1 MRPTLRVGVIGYG
14 YWGPNL
20 VRNFQELDV
29 SNVTMV
35 SDLDDE
41 RLKLVKIR
49 YPSVETTV
57 EHRELLN
64 SDSVDA
70 VIIATPVHTHF
81 DLAMSALKAGKHV
94 FVEKPLTQ
102 TSEQARTLIPEATQR
117 GLVLMVDHTFIY
129 TGAVRKLRELV
140 EGGELGNI
148 YYYDSKRIN
157 LGLFQPDVS
166 VIWDLAVHDLAIMA
180 YVFPQ
185 EPIAVSATGIGHVPG
200 KPTNVAYLSIY
211 FEAQMMA
218 HINVSWLSPVKLRQT
233 LIGGDRRMIVYDDL
247 EPSEKIKV
255 YDKGI
260 ELKTRE
266 SIYETLV
273 GYHTGDMWA
282 PKLDATEALC
292 REARHFVDCVENG
305 VAPESGSE
313 AGLYVVRVLEAAP
326 RSMAERGAPVELV

>member
-1 MRPTLRVGVIGYG
+1 MLGVGVIGYG

-20 VRNFQELDV
+20 VRNFQESDV

-35 SDLDDE
+35 SDLNDA
-41 RLKLVKIR
+41 RLKLVKSR

-57 EHRELLN
+57 EHRDLLD

-70 VIIATPVHTHF
+70 VIIATPANTHF

-94 FVEKPLTQ
+94 LVEKPLAE
-102 TSEQARTLIPEATQR
+102 TSEHARTLIAEAKQR

-140 EGGELGNI
+140 GGGELGTL
-148 YYYDSKRIN
+148 YYYDSKRVN

-185 EPIAVSATGIGHVPG
+185 QQPIAVSATGIGHVPG
-200 KPTNVAYLSIY
+200 KPANVAYLSIY

-233 LIGGDRRMIVYDDL
+233 LIGDDRKMIVYDDL

-260 ELKTRE
+260 ELKTRQ
-266 SIYETLV
+266 SIYDTLV
-273 GYHTGDMWA
+273 GYRTGDMWA
-282 PKLDATEALC
+282 PKLDATEALS
-292 REARHFVDCVENG
+292 REARHFVDCVEKG
-305 VAPESGSE
+305 VAPESGGE
-313 AGLYVVRVLEAAP
+313 AGLYVVRILEAAT
-326 RSMAERGAPVELV
+326 RSMAGRGAPVELV

>member
-1 MRPTLRVGVIGYG
+1 MLRVGVIGYG

-20 VRNFQELDV
+20 VRNFQESDV

-35 SDLDDE
+35 SDLDDA
-41 RLKLVKIR
+41 RLKLVESR
-49 YPSVETTV
+49 YPAVKTTI
-57 EHRELLN
+57 EHRDLLS

-94 FVEKPLTQ
+94 FVEKPLAE
-102 TSEQARTLIPEATQR
+102 TSEQATTLIAEAKQR

-129 TGAVRKLRELV
+129 TGAVRKLREMV
-140 EGGELGNI
+140 VGGELGNI
-148 YYYDSKRIN
+148 YYYDSKRVN
-157 LGLFQPDVS
+157 LGLFQTDIS

-180 YVFPQ
+180 YVFPNQ
-185 EPIAVSATGIGHVPG
+185 PVAVSATGIGHVPG
-200 KPTNVAYLSIY
+200 KPANVAYLSIY
-211 FEAQMMA
+211 FEAPMMA

-233 LIGGDRRMIVYDDL
+233 LIGGDRKMIVYDDL

-266 SIYETLV
+266 SIYETAV
-273 GYHTGDMWA
+273 GYRTGDMWA
-282 PKLDATEALC
+282 PKLDATEALS

-305 VAPESGSE
+305 VAPESGGE
-313 AGLYVVRVLEAAP
+313 AGLYVVRILQAAT

>member
-1 MRPTLRVGVIGYG
+1 MLGVGVIGYG

-20 VRNFQELDV
+20 VRNFHE
-29 SNVTMV
+29 SNVSKVAMV
-35 SDLDDE
+35 SDLNDA
-41 RLKLVKIR
+41 RLKLVERR
-49 YPSVETTV
+49 YPSVQTTL
-57 EHRELLN
+57 EHGDLLS

-70 VIIATPVHTHF
+70 VVIATPVHTHF

-94 FVEKPLTQ
+94 FVEKPLAG
-102 TSEQARTLIPEATQR
+102 TSEQARTLIAEAKQR

-140 EGGELGNI
+140 GSGELGDI
-148 YYYDSKRIN
+148 YYYDSKRVN

-185 EPIAVSATGIGHVPG
+185 QPTAVSATGIGHVPG
-200 KPTNVAYLSIY
+200 KPANVAYLSIY

-233 LIGGDRRMIVYDDL
+233 LIGGDRKMIVYDDL

-255 YDKGI
+255 YDHGI

-266 SIYETLV
+266 SIYDTLV
-273 GYHTGDMWA
+273 GYRKGDMWA
-282 PKLDATEALC
+282 PKLDATEALG

-305 VAPESGSE
+305 VAPESGGE
-313 AGLYVVRVLEAAP
+313 AGLYVVRILEAAT
-326 RSMAERGAPVELV
+326 RSMAERGVPVELP

>member
-1 MRPTLRVGVIGYG
+1 MLRVGVIGYG

-20 VRNFQELDV
+20 VRNFYESGV
-29 SNVTMV
+29 SEVAMV
-35 SDLDDE
+35 SDLNDA
-41 RLKLVKIR
+41 RLKLVERR
-49 YPSVETTV
+49 YPSVQTTL
-57 EHRELLN
+57 EHRDLLS

-70 VIIATPVHTHF
+70 VVIATPVHTHF

-94 FVEKPLTQ
+94 LVEKPLAG
-102 TSEQARTLIPEATQR
+102 TSEQARTLIAEAKQR

-140 EGGELGNI
+140 ESGELGDI
-148 YYYDSKRIN
+148 YYYDSKRVN

-185 EPIAVSATGIGHVPG
+185 QPIAVSATGIGHVPG
-200 KPTNVAYLSIY
+200 KPANVAYLSIY

-233 LIGGDRRMIVYDDL
+233 LIGGDQKMIVYDDL

-255 YDKGI
+255 YDHGI

-266 SIYETLV
+266 NIYDTLV
-273 GYHTGDMWA
+273 GYRKGDMWA
-282 PKLDATEALC
+282 PKLDATEALG

-305 VAPESGSE
+305 VAPESGGE
-313 AGLYVVRVLEAAP
+313 AGLYVVRILEAAS
-326 RSMAERGAPVELV
+326 RSMAQRGAPVELP